1 MYLTYASLLLS
12 VTWVLWTW
20 AYAAHRRPVP
30 AAWTRNG
37 AASTA
42 IVLVIVALLPI
53 GFGLLFATGL
63 SPMATLAAQTP
74 ASAVATL
81 AAPVLAG
88 LATPRLRRPL
98 AGPAVRAAK

>member
-1 MYLTYASLLLS
+1 MYLTSASLLLS

-30 AAWTRNG
+30 LAWTRNG

-42 IVLVIVALLPI
+42 IVLLVVALLPL
-53 GFGLLFATGL
+53 GLGSLFAAGVA
-63 SPMATLAAQTP
+63 PMEALREQTL

-81 AAPVLAG
+81 TAPVLAI
-88 LATPRLRRPL
+88 LVTPRLRRPL
-98 AGPAVRAAK
+98 TGGTGRAAQ